1 MQKWGSFRDIGVRS
15 ASHRSAGIMALFE
28 MMKEHQAL
36 KLESNQAGEREVS
49 ERVAPIKTRDE
60 R

>member
-15 ASHRSAGIMALFE
+15 ALRRSAGIMALFE

-49 ERVAPIKTRDE
+49 D
-60 R
+60 

>member
-15 ASHRSAGIMALFE
+15 ALRRSAGIMALFE